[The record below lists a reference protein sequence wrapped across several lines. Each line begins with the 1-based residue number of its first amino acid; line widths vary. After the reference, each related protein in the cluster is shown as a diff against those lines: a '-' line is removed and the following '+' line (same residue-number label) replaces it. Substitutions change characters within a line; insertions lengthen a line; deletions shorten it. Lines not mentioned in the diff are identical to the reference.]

1 MKVKDVTGW
10 SNTFPV
16 STTTHFSQGLRN
28 ERNLGPNGWPNL
40 LFVAVTR
47 GEGEDDRM
55 LLCRSATHP

>member
-16 STTTHFSQGLRN
+16 STTTHFSQGLGN

-47 GEGEDDRM
+47 GGGR
-55 LLCRSATHP
+55 R